1 MFVPGGEIRVDK
13 EFLHFLPNKENI
25 FLPLDSGL
33 TMEEV
38 TPLSLR
44 LSIYS
49 FPVFL
54 VRKALVSAFVGL
66 EVPQISSAGCVI
78 SLTSNQRG
86 VKIRLFDG
94 EKKRGSSFVVP
105 YSRVI
110 PLYQALKPSARYTEE
125 IFSLDGTAA
134 LILKPDIDQLLVS
147 DGNQNQH
154 FDLAG
159 VFLLREVLLRV
170 LIKKATN
177 IAFRE
182 GRFELVS
189 SENAS
194 RLSDIT
200 VSFGRFRTSLTKQ
213 ALVSILSVC

>member
-13 EFLHFLPNKENI
+13 EFLCFLPNKDNV

-38 TPLSLR
+38 APLSLR
-44 LSIYS
+44 LSIHS
-49 FPVFL
+49 FSVFL
-54 VRKALVSAFVGL
+54 VRKALISALVGL
-66 EVPQISSAGCVI
+66 EAPQIPSAGCTI
-78 SLTSNQRG
+78 SLTPNQRG
-86 VKIRLFDG
+86 VKIRLFNG
-94 EKKRGSSFVVP
+94 EEKKGSSFVVP

-134 LILKPDIDQLLVS
+134 LILKPDIDHLLMS
-147 DGNQNQH
+147 DGSQKQH

-170 LIKKATN
+170 LIKKAIN

-182 GRFELVS
+182 GDFEVVS
-189 SENAS
+189 FENAT

-200 VSFGRFRTSLTKQ
+200 VSFGKFKTPLTKQ
-213 ALVSILSVC
+213 VLVSILSVC